1 MNVSKMNITQ
11 GGAQLKMRD
20 TTLKG
25 KPQSMVLSNGCPKV
39 VMKMVLEECG
49 TDTEN
54 MKAAD
59 MGLIV
64 GGNDNFK
71 HKNCTQIFTGCK
83 RTEVYYVHSQFSLCS

>member
-11 GGAQLKMRD
+11 GGAQLKTRD

-25 KPQSMVLSNGCPKV
+25 KPQSMVLSNGRPK

-64 GGNDNFK
+64 Y
-71 HKNCTQIFTGCK
+71 
-83 RTEVYYVHSQFSLCS
+83 RWE